1 MKNIVKELIGGII
14 GASVLLAV
22 VKVGGMFIEWILSS
36 QFKTGLVIGLGAVIV
51 VKLLL
56 NLASE

>member
-1 MKNIVKELIGGII
+1 MKNIIKELIGGII
-14 GASVLLAV
+14 GTGVLLGAV
-22 VKVGGMFIEWILSS
+22 KIGGTFIEWILSS
-36 QFKTGLVIGLGAVIV
+36 QFKTGLAIGIGAVVV

>member
-1 MKNIVKELIGGII
+1 MKNIVKELI